1 MKTRHMRLLS
11 VLLLTCMMSS
21 MLCSFASASSQSSD
35 YLSAYMAGCTATS
48 GSKIIITVDV
58 DALVNCTKIGA
69 DDIYLYESTD
79 GVHFTL
85 VRHYECQ
92 DYPNMVGTGWY
103 YYRDAVTYR
112 GTAGKYYYA
121 AVYVYAGNNTG
132 YDRTI
137 YNTAPV
143 RAHA

>member
-35 YLSAYMAGCTATS
+35 YLSAYMAGCTAS
-48 GSKIIITVDV
+48 SNGKIIITVDV

-79 GVHFTL
+79 GVHYTL
-85 VRHYECQ
+85 VRHYTDY
-92 DYPNMVGTGWY
+92 DYPEMVGTGFHY
-103 YYRDAVTYR
+103 CRDAVSYR
-112 GTAGKYYYA
+112 GTAGRYYYA

-132 YDRTI
+132 YDRKL
-137 YNTAPV
+137 YETATV
-143 RAHA
+143 RAHT